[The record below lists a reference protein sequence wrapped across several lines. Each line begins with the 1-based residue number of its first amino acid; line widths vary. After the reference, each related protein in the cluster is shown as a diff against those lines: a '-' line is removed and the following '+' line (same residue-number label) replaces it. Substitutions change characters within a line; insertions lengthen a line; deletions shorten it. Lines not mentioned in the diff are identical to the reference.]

1 MLLRW
6 LVTQYVRQAA
16 QEKLREVVVD
26 TARQHLENQTGGG
39 HSGGGRHEAGEA
51 DEPFVCGGAV
61 LFALGIEAGGLNDLL
76 QQARTSRGP
85 GWKGTS
91 GNLRGRSLLVAE
103 TGVGQSSAAEATR
116 RLIDEF
122 KPPWIVSTGFAGT
135 LTPDIR
141 RGGIVLVDNI
151 VDEHGEQID
160 TGLAID
166 PATVSAARGVF
177 MGRLLTVD
185 RLVRRREERARL
197 AETYSADVCD
207 METMA
212 VARVCRERGVRFLA
226 VRIVSDG
233 IDDAMPEE
241 VEKLLD
247 RPSLAG
253 KLGIAAG
260 AMFRRP
266 SVVKDMWKL
275 RETAIATSD
284 RLAKFL
290 VGMIDQLPVE

>member
-26 TARQHLENQTGGG
+26 AARQHLEGQPGGG
-39 HSGGGRHEAGEA
+39 EGESTA
-51 DEPFVCGGAV
+51 PDEPFVCGGAV

-76 QQARTSRGP
+76 QQTRTRRGP
-85 GWKGTS
+85 GWKGAS
-91 GNLRGRSLLVAE
+91 GKLRGRSLLVAE
-103 TGVGQSSAAEATR
+103 TGVGQSCAAEATG
-116 RLIDEF
+116 RLFDEF
-122 KPPWIVSTGFAGT
+122 NPPWIISAGFAGS
-135 LTPDIR
+135 LKPEIR
-141 RGGIVLVDNI
+141 RGGIVLVDSI

-177 MGRLLTVD
+177 TGRLLTVD
-185 RLVRRREERARL
+185 RLVRRPEERTRL
-197 AETYSADVCD
+197 AETHSAVVCD

-212 VARVCRERGVRFLA
+212 VARVCRQRGVRFLA

-233 IDDAMPEE
+233 VDDAMPEE

-290 VGMIDQLPVE
+290 VGIIDQLPVE